1 LEGSYICGP
10 SSAQESLANQESSFS
25 GQLAADYA
33 SRFAGQ
39 NETIGNLNQI
49 LSGVQAGKLLPGFS
63 AQTLA
68 TLNSAALDTTAGN
81 YRNAQQ
87 AANNINAGR
96 GGDSGLQPGTVGQE
110 NATIASQQAGAL
122 SGQEQ
127 QIQLANQNQAVQNTQ
142 MALGGYNT
150 LAGIQN
156 PLGFAGA
163 QQGANQNAFGEQ
175 TTVQNE
181 KNQEQ
186 ADIAGGVAG
195 LAMDAATFGMG
206 AAGGGGIGGGFNA
219 LMGGDSGGYGGGGGG
234 GSYGGP
240 PVPGYGGGS
249 SSGGSGGG
257 SQDYD

>member
-1 LEGSYICGP
+1 MEGSYICGP
-10 SSAQESLANQESSFS
+10 SGSEQSLANAEGSFS
-25 GQLAADYA
+25 SQLSADYA

-39 NETIGNLNQI
+39 NETIGNLNNI

-110 NATIASQQAGAL
+110 NATIASQAAGQL

-127 QIQLANQNQAVQNTQ
+127 QIQLANQNQAQQNTA
-142 MALGGYNT
+142 MALGGYQT

-156 PLGFAGA
+156 PA
-163 QQGANQNAFGEQ
+163 QFGSLASSANQNAFGEQ
-175 TTVQNE
+175 QTVQNA
-181 KNQEQ
+181 KNQEV
-186 ADIAGGVAG
+186 ADIAGGIAG
-195 LAMDAATFGMG
+195 LGMDAATFGAG
-206 AAGGGGIGGGFNA
+206 AMGGGGLEGGLNA
-219 LMGGDSGGYGGGGGG
+219 LTS
-234 GSYGGP
+234 
-240 PVPGYGGGS
+240 
-249 SSGGSGGG
+249 
-257 SQDYD
+257 